1 MNLGLPLSTMIA
13 FLLVLARVGG
23 LITFLPIPGFRG
35 APEIIRVVLVLAITI
50 ALFPVWPSLPDE
62 VPALGELVKW
72 VFAEAGFGLL
82 IGVAIAFLTEGF
94 QVAAQ
99 VLGMQAGY
107 GYAST
112 IDPTT
117 QADAALLQVLM
128 NLMTGVLFFTT
139 GADRALI
146 RVLAASFEKFPAGS
160 WFTSPATLDA
170 VVRLGSGMFT
180 VGLRMALPVTALLL
194 LIDLALALL
203 GRIQQQIQ
211 LLSLSFPV
219 KMLTALSMLAV
230 LSPVI
235 ARLFEGSA
243 SRTLEVLWSFVAQAP
258 GPR

>member
-13 FLLVLARVGG
+13 FLLVLARVSG
-23 LITFLPIPGFRG
+23 LITFLPIPGFRS
-35 APEIIRVVLVLAITI
+35 APEVIRIVLVLAITI

-62 VPALGELVKW
+62 APALGELVKW

-99 VLGMQAGY
+99 VLGLQAGY

-112 IDPTT
+112 IDPST
-117 QADAALLQVLM
+117 QADAALLQVFMGLV
-128 NLMTGVLFFTT
+128 TGVLFFTT
-139 GADRALI
+139 GTDRALI
-146 RVLAASFEKFPAGS
+146 RVLAASFERFPAGS

-170 VVRLGSGMFT
+170 MVRLGSGMFT
-180 VGLRMALPVTALLL
+180 VGLRLALPVAALLL

-203 GRIQQQIQ
+203 GRIQQQMQ

-219 KMLTALSMLAV
+219 KMLAALGMLAA
-230 LSPVI
+230 LAPVI

-243 SRTLEVLWSFVAQAP
+243 SRTLEVLWPIVAQAP
-258 GPR
+258 GPH